1 MRVLITGAVGGMGR
15 LLAERLLADPGVES
29 VTGLD
34 ARVCNPPV
42 PGMAF
47 VRADLRQPEWT
58 GLLLDQDA
66 VIHLAGMG
74 WPLPWRLRGGEQ
86 GRIEGTQALVRA
98 LGATPVARLIVVNSA
113 ALYGPQPSGPVMET
127 APAHGYRHGAY
138 ARARARIED
147 ILDTMLPAYPDM
159 AITRLRTAWPVG
171 SNHQP
176 LVRYFARSP
185 VLACGLEDRRLS
197 IVHESDLVGAIAF
210 ALRHNLTGV
219 YNVAAR
225 AAMTFW
231 EVAALVDQT
240 RACVPLAWV
249 TLRAWWR
256 WRWRGQRTPPGWV
269 RSLYQSEPLATA
281 RLAAAGWTPRFGP
294 REAVGAALEAFQAG
308 L

>member
-34 ARVCNPPV
+34 ARACFPPV

-58 GLLLDQDA
+58 GLLRDTDA

-74 WPLPWRLRGGEQ
+74 WPLPWRRRGGEQ
-86 GRIEGTQALVRA
+86 ERIEGTKALVRA
-98 LGATPVARLIVVNSA
+98 LAATPVPRLIAVNSA
-113 ALYGPQPSGPVMET
+113 ALYGPQPPGAVPET
-127 APAHGYRHGAY
+127 APVQGYRSGAY

-147 ILDTMLPAYPDM
+147 ILGVMLPAIPDM
-159 AITRLRTAWPVG
+159 AVARLRTAWPVG
-171 SNHQP
+171 SSQQA
-176 LVRYFARSP
+176 LVRHFAQGP
-185 VLACGLEDRRLS
+185 VLACGLEHRRLPV
-197 IVHESDLVGAIAF
+197 VHEADLVEAIVF
-210 ALRHNLTGV
+210 ALRHGLTGA
-219 YNVAAR
+219 YNVAAG
-225 AAMTFW
+225 AALTFG
-231 EVAALVDQT
+231 ELAALVDQT
-240 RACVPLAWV
+240 GACVPLAWV

-256 WRWRGQRTPPGWV
+256 WRWGGQRTPPGWV
-269 RSLYQSEPLATA
+269 RSLYQGQPLATE
-281 RLAAAGWTPRFGP
+281 RLRAAGWEPHAGP